1 MAEADINPLC
11 EVAQKACGVSLFW
24 VQVLQQV
31 LVFLQA
37 EDSAINL
44 TMGDPAFEL
53 RQNFI
58 RDGGHTFLLGTVSA
72 VALVPIPSTSA
83 EHFSSRPVV
92 FNQSRKVS

>member
-1 MAEADINPLC
+1 
-11 EVAQKACGVSLFW
+11 
-24 VQVLQQV
+24 V

-58 RDGGHTFLLGTVSA
+58 RDGGHTFLLGTVSRCGTCPNSKYISRT
-72 VALVPIPSTSA
+72 L
-83 EHFSSRPVV
+83 SSRPLV
-92 FNQSRKVS
+92 FNQPRKAS